1 MQDYLQFL
9 ERKHITAEPAGF
21 IVDGRAINRKLFK
34 FQRDLVRWAL
44 RLGRAALFC
53 QVGMG
58 KTAMQLEWAKH
69 VAAHTGEPVLI
80 LSPLAVAPQTVGEGR
95 KFNVPTLHVLDQSEV
110 DAALVDPSGPRVFIT
125 NYDRIHLFDASRYG
139 GVVLDESSILKHYT
153 KTFFALTELFADT
166 PYRLCCTATP
176 APNDFVEFGN
186 HALFLGIM
194 HFKDMLARWFVGEGD
209 IARSARLKGHAR
221 TDFWRWLTSW
231 AVCISKPSDLGAQY
245 DMPGYDLPPLHIHEH
260 HVGVPLAS
268 IERAHAG
275 GRLMPDT
282 APSATDFMRTKRESL
297 QVRVERAAVIVA
309 AIPAGEPI
317 VIWCDTDFEADAL
330 RAAIPEAEEV
340 RGSHAPK
347 VKEDR
352 LNAFSDGRMRILIT
366 KPEIAGFGLNWQ
378 HCAHMIFAGVSFSFE
393 RWYQAIGRVH
403 RFGQLRDV
411 HIHLIYAETEGD
423 VLQILK
429 DKQRAFADMQ
439 AEMSAAIAEHGLVRE
454 ESKMAFSETT
464 NAIAEGRGWTYYLGD
479 CVEVMRGFDADS
491 IDLTVTSIPFS
502 NLYIY
507 SDKAADVGNAADKAE
522 FFEHMRFVIAEL
534 FRITAPGRCC
544 AVHVK
549 DLPLF
554 QNRDGVMGIDP
565 FSDDVTAAF
574 RAGGWVLQSR
584 VTVEKDPVLEMQ
596 KTNSHGLLFKNW
608 RERAEILR
616 VGLPDYVL
624 VFQKP
629 GLCARPVSHDPADMT
644 YHGANPPAAYRYPT
658 LPSRKNGA
666 INLGLPIWQEYA
678 NPNWTDVVVPLDW
691 SDALDGDALLEVLEA
706 RGAAVSPVW
715 NDIRMTDTLNER
727 VARDDKDERH
737 LCPLQLDLIA
747 RLIQWKSNPGDVVF
761 DPFGGIASTGV
772 KALES
777 GRQFVGAELKDSYHK
792 WGVKYLKDAE
802 TRMNQADLFTWSAEQ
817 AEAANS

>member
-1 MQDYLQFL
+1 MTDIHDYHLFL
-9 ERKHITAEPAGF
+9 EKKHATAAPVGF
-21 IVDGRAINRKLFK
+21 SVDRRSINRKLFR
-34 FQRDLVRWAL
+34 FQRDIVRWAL
-44 RLGRAALFC
+44 RLGRAAVFAN
-53 QVGMG
+53 VGLG
-58 KTAMQLEWAKH
+58 KTAIQLEWSRH
-69 VAAHTGEPVLI
+69 VAAHTGKPVLV
-80 LSPLAVAPQTVGEGR
+80 LSPLAVAPQTVREGQ
-95 KFNVPTLHVLDQSEV
+95 KFGIAVRHCSDESETDGADIV
-110 DAALVDPSGPRVFIT
+110 VT
-125 NYDRIHLFDASRYG
+125 NYDRVHLFDMARYG
-139 GVVLDESSILKHYT
+139 GVVLDESSILKHYS
-153 KTFFALTELFADT
+153 KTFFSLVELFENT

-221 TDFWRWLTSW
+221 ADFWRWLTSW
-231 AVCISKPSDLGAQY
+231 AVCISRPGDLGPAY
-245 DMPGYDLPPLHIHEH
+245 AMDGYELPPLRVHEH
-260 HVGVPLAS
+260 HVGVPEAS
-268 IERAHAG
+268 IERAQAV

-282 APSATDFMRTKRESL
+282 APSATEFMRTKRESL
-297 QVRVERAAVIVA
+297 QARIERAAAIVA
-309 AIPAGEPI
+309 DIPDTEPV

-330 RAAIPEAEEV
+330 LAAIPGATEV
-340 RGSHAPK
+340 RGSHTPAH
-347 VKEDR
+347 KER
-352 LNAFSDGRMRILIT
+352 TLTAFSDGQSRILIT

-403 RFGQLRDV
+403 RFGQQRDV

-429 DKQRAFADMQ
+429 DKQAAFADMQ
-439 AEMSAAIAEHGLVRE
+439 AEMSAAIAEHGLFRE
-454 ESKMAFSETT
+454 KNRMAFSETT
-464 NAIAEGRGWTYYLGD
+464 NGVIEGRDWTYYLGD
-479 CVEVMRGFDADS
+479 CVEVMRGFEPDS

-507 SDKAADVGNAADKAE
+507 SDKAADVGNAADKDE
-522 FFEHMRFVIAEL
+522 FFAHMRFVIDEL
-534 FRITAPGRCC
+534 YRITTPGRCC

-629 GLCARPVSHDPADMT
+629 GDCPKPVRHDPADMT
-644 YHGANPPAAYRYPT
+644 YYGANPPAAWRFPT

-691 SDALDGDALLEVLEA
+691 SDALDGEALLEVLEERA
-706 RGAAVSPVW
+706 NAVTPVW

-747 RLIQWKSNPGDVVF
+747 RLIHWKSNPGDVVF

-777 GRQFVGAELKDSYHK
+777 RRQFVGAELKDSYHR

-802 TRMNQADLFTWSAEQ
+802 TRLNQVDLFAWAEQ
-817 AEAANS
+817 QAVGAD

>member
-1 MQDYLQFL
+1 MREYLEFL
-9 ERKHITAEPAGF
+9 SAKHVSAAPAGF
-21 IVDGRAINRKLFK
+21 DVDGRSINRKLFK
-34 FQRDLVRWAL
+34 FQRDIVRWAL
-44 RLGRAALFC
+44 RLGRAAIFAN
-53 QVGMG
+53 VGLG
-58 KTAMQLEWAKH
+58 KTAMQLEWAHH
-69 VAAHTGEPVLI
+69 VAEYTGKPVLI
-80 LSPLAVAPQTVGEGR
+80 LSPLAVAGQTVREGE
-95 KFNVPTLHVLDQSEV
+95 KFGIYVRHCDDEADTTGADIVV
-110 DAALVDPSGPRVFIT
+110 T
-125 NYDRIHLFDASRYG
+125 NYDRVHLFDVARYG
-139 GVVLDESSILKHYT
+139 GVVLDESSILKHYS
-153 KTFFALTELFADT
+153 KTFFKLTELFEQT
-166 PYRLCCTATP
+166 PFRLCCTATP

-221 TDFWRWLTSW
+221 ADFWRWLTSW
-231 AVCISKPSDLGAQY
+231 AVCISRPSDLGQDY
-245 DMPGYDLPPLHIHEH
+245 VMPGYELPDMHIHEH
-260 HVGVPLAS
+260 HVGVPEAS
-268 IERAHAG
+268 IERAQAN

-282 APSATDFMRTKRESL
+282 APSATEFMRTKRESL
-297 QVRVERAAVIVA
+297 QDRVDRCAAIVA
-309 AIPAGEPI
+309 DIPALEPI

-330 RAAIPEAEEV
+330 KAALPGADEI
-340 RGSHAPK
+340 RGSQSSAR
-347 VKEDR
+347 KEAA
-352 LNAFSDGRMRILIT
+352 LAAFGDGQTRILIT

-393 RWYQAIGRVH
+393 RWFQAIGRIH
-403 RFGQLRDV
+403 RFGQTRDV

-429 DKQRAFADMQ
+429 DKQRAFAEMQ
-439 AEMSAAIAEHGLVRE
+439 AEMSTALAAHGLFRKGNDV
-454 ESKMAFSETT
+454 SFSETA
-464 NAIAEGRGWTYYLGD
+464 NGVEKGRDWTYYLGD
-479 CVEVMRGFDADS
+479 CVEVMGQLDADS
-491 IDLTVTSIPFS
+491 VDLTVTSIPFS

-522 FFEHMRFVIAEL
+522 FFTHMRFVIEQL
-534 FRITAPGRCC
+534 YRITAPGRCC

-565 FSDDVTAAF
+565 FSDDVSTAF
-574 RAGGWVLQSR
+574 RAGGWTLQSR
-584 VTVEKDPVLEMQ
+584 VTIEKDPVLEMQ

-608 RERAEILR
+608 RQRAEILR

-629 GLCARPVSHDPADMT
+629 GACDRPVSHDPADMT
-644 YHGANPPAAYRYPT
+644 YHGANPPAAWRFPT

-666 INLGLPIWQEYA
+666 VNLGLPIWQEYA
-678 NPNWTDVVVPLDW
+678 NPNWTDVVVPLGW
-691 SDALDGDALLEVLEA
+691 SDAVDGDVLLEILEA

-747 RLIQWKSNPGDVVF
+747 RLIHWKSNPGDVVF

-777 GRQFVGAELKDSYHK
+777 GRQFVGVELKDSYHA
-792 WGVKYLKDAE
+792 WGVKYLRDAE
-802 TRMNQADLFTWSAEQ
+802 TRTNQTDLFAWAEQQ
-817 AEAANS
+817 AEAVGE